1 MRPKPLS
8 RHSTSL
14 FAKLVYLNQI
24 QNVYLLLLILAS
36 TVPSYSWAD
45 ELPPVDGTMS
55 RLDINIPEGSLSK
68 SLRTLA
74 SLGHTQVTFT
84 NALTDGKVGPAI
96 HGNYTLLQA
105 LQIILSKTGLS
116 YQRTYSGVVI
126 VRNDA
131 GPIHLGPVRVSG
143 VQLRETATGPGV
155 GYVAKYSSASTKT
168 DTPLTEIPNSIYVIT
183 KDQMVDQQSQTVQ
196 EVLRY
201 MPGIYSES
209 LGTASWGNGSNTS
222 SQGGGNFI
230 QRGFASTQYVDGLL
244 SDSVASGE
252 PAFLDRV
259 EALNGPSSV
268 MYGQSGPGGLISMQL
283 KKPTDIPLHN
293 VTLGFG
299 NWGRYESTID
309 LSDKITKSGNLKYRI
324 AAIGVTQGT
333 QTDHVDYHRVGVL
346 PSIKWDIDGKT
357 SLTLLGMYMYTPGD
371 GSGNY
376 YPLYGT
382 LLPGKNGY
390 IPRSRFLGDPKYNTS
405 GNKEAKFE
413 YQFVHKFN
421 KYLEFQQNFSYDN
434 SRRFFNNTW
443 GSSLDADGQTYSI
456 YGWKG
461 NLGGNTSQ
469 IEKTVA
475 LDSRLVGHLNTGLV
489 SQTLLVGVDYRH
501 IDEEWG
507 LTYDRKEITVNV
519 WDPVVS
525 PHPDYSAGSK
535 DTLASYSYPSKWD
548 QVGVY
553 FQDQI
558 RIKKLTITA
567 GGREDWYDYNYHPT
581 YSRRSVTLG
590 NIALEP
596 LSAPINQNSHAFTWR
611 AGFTYNFDFG
621 LTPYFSFSKS
631 FNPQYGSILADGS
644 AAQPLTGNQLE
655 AGLKYIIPH
664 TNVFLTA
671 AAYHIKEKHV
681 LESSPDIVGEQI
693 DGGTA
698 TSKGVELSAHAN
710 VTKDLRITASY
721 SFNDMRY
728 TRSNNTVTKYD
739 IYGNSLG
746 KVPLQGKYLN
756 ASPRNMVNMFI
767 DYTLPR
773 RVFYGLGVN
782 FGVRYIGFTYADTAN
797 SFKIPAYTLFDVG
810 AHYDFSNISPSL
822 SGLKIS
828 LAMSNLTNK
837 RYVASC
843 ATSQCYYGQ
852 GRRVYGNISYN
863 W

>member
-1 MRPKPLS
+1 MS
-8 RHSTSL
+8 RARGGYFFSIRGTAHR
-14 FAKLVYLNQI
+14 AI
-24 QNVYLLLLILAS
+24 ILAS
-36 TVPSYSWAD
+36 STILGGFTLHPAT
-45 ELPPVDGTMS
+45 LRAAPVSDVGS
-55 RLDINIPEGSLSK
+55 VAFNIQPQP
-68 SLRTLA
+68 LA
-74 SLGHTQVTFT
+74 T
-84 NALTDGKVGPAI
+84 ALTAFGTQTGWAVSVPHELLAGLKSPGVQGQKAPASALA
-96 HGNYTLLQA
+96 TLLSGSG
-105 LQIILSKTGLS
+105 LNYHITGSRSVIIQKASSNIT
-116 YQRTYSGVVI
+116 
-126 VRNDA
+126 
-131 GPIHLGPVRVSG
+131 LGPVRVGGTLAKES
-143 VQLRETATGPGV
+143 ATGPGV
-155 GYVAKYSSASTKT
+155 GYVAKYSAASTKT
-168 DTPLTEIPNSIYVIT
+168 STPLTEIPNSIYVIT

-209 LGTASWGNGSNTS
+209 TGTASWGSGSVS
-222 SQGGGNFI
+222 SQGGGNFT

-244 SDSVASGE
+244 SNTQASGE

-268 MYGQSGPGGLISMQL
+268 MYGQSGAGGLISMQL
-283 KKPTDIPLHN
+283 KKPTDTPLHN

-413 YQFVHKFN
+413 YQFSHKFN

-434 SRRFFNNTW
+434 SRRFFNNTF
-443 GSSLDADGQTYSI
+443 GSGLAADGQTYSI

-461 NLGGNTSQ
+461 NLGRNTSQ

-475 LDSRLVGHLNTGLV
+475 LDSRLIGHFNTGPV
-489 SQTLLVGVDYRH
+489 SQTFLIGVDYRH

-507 LTYDRKEITVNV
+507 LTYDRKAMTINI
-519 WDPVVS
+519 WDPIVS
-525 PHPDYSAGSK
+525 SHPDYSADST
-535 DTLASYSYPSKWD
+535 DTLASYSYPSKWN

-558 RIKKLTITA
+558 KIKKLTITA
-567 GGREDWYDYNYHPT
+567 GGREDWYDYDYHST
-581 YSRRSVTLG
+581 YSRQSVTLG
-590 NIALEP
+590 NIPLEP

-728 TRSNNTVTKYD
+728 TRSNNTVRRYD
-739 IYGNSLG
+739 VYGNPLG

-756 ASPRNMVNMFI
+756 AYPRNMVNMFV

-773 RVFYGLGVN
+773 DIFHGLSVN
-782 FGVRYIGFTYADTAN
+782 FGIRYIGFTYADTAN
-797 SFKIPAYTLFDVG
+797 SFKVPAHTLFDVG
-810 AHYDFSNISPSL
+810 AHYDFSDISPSL
-822 SGLKIS
+822 SGLKVS
-828 LAMSNLTNK
+828 LAMSNLTNE
-837 RYVASC
+837 RYVGSC
-843 ATSQCYYGQ
+843 GTNQCYYGQ
-852 GRRVYGNISYN
+852 ARRVYGNISYN

>member
-1 MRPKPLS
+1 MLATTTALTSFIPTGARAQTTQAQPKS
-8 RHSTSL
+8 SFSIS
-14 FAKLVYLNQI
+14 A
-24 QNVYLLLLILAS
+24 
-36 TVPSYSWAD
+36 
-45 ELPPVDGTMS
+45 
-55 RLDINIPEGSLSK
+55 GSLSDALV
-68 SLRTLA
+68 SFSA
-74 SLGHTQVTFT
+74 QSHIQVTSQTPTLTGHKTPGLHGQFT
-84 NALTDGKVGPAI
+84 SSEALAR
-96 HGNYTLLQA
+96 LLQG
-105 LQIILSKTGLS
+105 SGLS
-116 YQRTYSGVVI
+116 YQPVGERAFQIIPASKAANIT
-126 VRNDA
+126 
-131 GPIHLGPVRVSG
+131 LGPVKVG
-143 VQLRETATGPGV
+143 GLVNTHEAAIGAGV

-209 LGTASWGNGSNTS
+209 TGTASWGSGSVR
-222 SQGGGNFI
+222 SQGGGDFT

-244 SDSVASGE
+244 SNTQASGE

-268 MYGQSGPGGLISMQL
+268 MYGQSGAGGLISMQL
-283 KKPTDIPLHN
+283 KKPTDTPLHN

-333 QTDHVDYHRVGVL
+333 QTDHIDYHRVGVL
-346 PSIKWDIDGKT
+346 PSIKWDIDNKT

-376 YPLYGT
+376 YPLYGS
-382 LLPGKNGY
+382 LLSGKNGY
-390 IPRSRFLGDPKYNTS
+390 IPRSRFLGDPQYNIS

-413 YQFVHKFN
+413 YQFFHKFN

-434 SRRFFNNTW
+434 SRRFFNDTF
-443 GSSLDADGQTYSI
+443 GSGLATDGQTYSI

-475 LDSRLVGHLNTGLV
+475 LDSRLIANFNTGPV
-489 SQTLLVGVDYRH
+489 SQTLLIGVDYRH

-507 LTYDRKEITVNV
+507 LTYDRKAMTINI
-519 WDPVVS
+519 WDPIVS
-525 PHPDYSAGSK
+525 SHPDYSAGST
-535 DTLASYSYPSKWD
+535 DTLASYTYPSKLD

-558 RIKKLTITA
+558 KIKKLTITA
-567 GGREDWYDYNYHPT
+567 GGREDWYDYDYHST
-581 YSRRSVTLG
+581 YSRQSVTLG

-596 LSAPINQNSHAFTWR
+596 LASPINQNSHAFTWR
-611 AGFTYNFDFG
+611 AGFTYNLDFG

-671 AAYHIKEKHV
+671 AAYHIKENHV
-681 LESSPDIVGEQI
+681 LESSPDVVGKEI

-728 TRSNNTVTKYD
+728 TRSNNTVNRYD

-756 ASPRNMVNMFI
+756 AYPRNMVNMFV

-773 RVFYGLGVN
+773 DVFHGLGVN
-782 FGVRYIGFTYADTAN
+782 FGIRYIGFTYADTAN
-797 SFKIPAYTLFDVG
+797 SFKVPAHTLFDVG
-810 AHYDFSNISPSL
+810 AHYDFSNILPSL

-828 LAMSNLTNK
+828 LAMSNLTNE
-837 RYVASC
+837 RYVGSC
-843 ATSQCYYGQ
+843 STNQCYYGQ
-852 GRRVYGNISYN
+852 ARRVYGNISYN

>member
-1 MRPKPLS
+1 MSPNEQRATCQTRRLRHYLMIGIAQIALS
-8 RHSTSL
+8 QGASSLAVAEDVPRQVTEIKNFHIPAQSLSSALATFAQQSGRQTSYDPAIAKNVSTNGVSGVMTPEAALSSL
-14 FAKLVYLNQI
+14 LNGTPVQFHRL
-24 QNVYLLLLILAS
+24 NAHTLILERKSA
-36 TVPSYSWAD
+36 A
-45 ELPPVDGTMS
+45 
-55 RLDINIPEGSLSK
+55 NI
-68 SLRTLA
+68 T
-74 SLGHTQVTFT
+74 
-84 NALTDGKVGPAI
+84 
-96 HGNYTLLQA
+96 
-105 LQIILSKTGLS
+105 
-116 YQRTYSGVVI
+116 
-126 VRNDA
+126 
-131 GPIHLGPVRVSG
+131 LGPVRVG
-143 VQLRETATGPGV
+143 GTLAKETATGPGV
-155 GYVAKYSSASTKT
+155 GYVAKYSSASTKI
-168 DTPLTEIPNSIYVIT
+168 DTPLTEIPNSVYVIT

-230 QRGFASTQYVDGLL
+230 QRGFASTQYVDGLF

-268 MYGQSGPGGLISMQL
+268 MYGQSGAGGLISMQL

-346 PSIKWDIDGKT
+346 PSIKWDIDDKT

-421 KYLEFQQNFSYDN
+421 QCLEFQQNFSYDN
-434 SRRFFNNTW
+434 SRRFFNNTF
-443 GSSLDADGQTYSI
+443 GSGLDTDGQTYSI

-461 NLGGNTSQ
+461 NLDGNTSQ
-469 IEKTVA
+469 IEKTIA

-507 LTYDRKEITVNV
+507 LTYDRKEMTVNV

-525 PHPDYSAGSK
+525 SHPDYSTGSK
-535 DTLASYSYPSKWD
+535 DTLASYSYPSKWN
-548 QVGVY
+548 QYGVY

-567 GGREDWYDYNYHPT
+567 GGREDWYDYNYHTT

-710 VTKDLRITASY
+710 VTKYLRITASY

-728 TRSNNTVTKYD
+728 TRSNNTVRRYD
-739 IYGNSLG
+739 IYGNPLG
-746 KVPLQGKYLN
+746 KVSLQGKYLN

-773 RVFYGLGVN
+773 RVFYGLEVN

-852 GRRVYGNISYN
+852 GQRVYGNISYN